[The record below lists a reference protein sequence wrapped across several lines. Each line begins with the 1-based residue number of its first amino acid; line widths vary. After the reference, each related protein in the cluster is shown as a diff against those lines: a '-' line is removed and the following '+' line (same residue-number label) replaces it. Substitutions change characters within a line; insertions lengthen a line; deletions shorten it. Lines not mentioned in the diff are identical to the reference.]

1 MRQMLQ
7 PALNILYV
15 IARSPERS
23 EGRRGNLRG
32 WQWEQGADCFPRQV
46 GVAMTEKDSD
56 AAISN
61 APSRH
66 CEESRAKRRT
76 TRQSQG
82 GWQWEQEADC
92 FTRLRR
98 FRNDSNRLRRGN
110 PKRHTTLPSL
120 RGCPSEAKGDAAISN
135 AIPPSRHCESAM
147 ADASGGFLAM
157 TLNAGGQPFNGTI
170 QAAVCLTIII
180 PDIIVAPVR
189 RNL

>member
-120 RGCPSEAKGDAAISN
+120 RVRHGGRLRRISGN
-135 AIPPSRHCESAM
+135 DTKRRRTTVQRDNTSRRLPYNHNS
-147 ADASGGFLAM
+147 
-157 TLNAGGQPFNGTI
+157 
-170 QAAVCLTIII
+170 
-180 PDIIVAPVR
+180 
-189 RNL
+189 